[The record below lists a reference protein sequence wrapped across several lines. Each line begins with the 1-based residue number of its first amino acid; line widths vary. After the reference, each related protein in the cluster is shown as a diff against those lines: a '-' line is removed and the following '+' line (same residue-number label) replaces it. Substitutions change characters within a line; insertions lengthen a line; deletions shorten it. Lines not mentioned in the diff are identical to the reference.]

1 MHKKVY
7 LVDISKL
14 TEYNLSVEEFI
25 LLISLQDIDIE
36 IEIKD
41 ELLKSLEQKE
51 YIKIIFEENEE
62 IPVIKKKGK
71 LLIDSLKTVDLDS
84 VTTTKAIRKIAKQI
98 DPEINQFVTEFR
110 HLWKGLKPGSMGSQN
125 GCKEKLIRWM
135 KDNPTQTKENI
146 LKAAKTYLKSLNDY
160 RYLQAADYF
169 VYKRDIHGESSR
181 LSAFIDEAELPSDEW
196 SSNLN

>member
-7 LVDISKL
+7 LIDISKL
-14 TEYNLSVEEFI
+14 TEYNLSVEEFL
-25 LLISLQDIDIE
+25 LLISIQDIDIE
-36 IEIKD
+36 IEIQDK
-41 ELLKSLEQKE
+41 LLKSLEQKE

-71 LLIDSLKTVDLDS
+71 LLIDSLKTVNLDS

-135 KDNPTQTKENI
+135 KDNPTQTKEGI